1 MDPDWTPPRG
11 GQRYGEERGGSGAPC
26 VTTRRSA
33 AAGSSSQA
41 AWQPSPGADLSSH
54 HDDDLFSDTDGSDEN
69 TDEEEEETPPAARR
83 TPHAAAVRRRPQA
96 AGKRKAKAAPAC
108 EQEDHRARARELA
121 ERRRKRHEA
130 LLPPQK
136 ELRTAEA
143 RRLRAES
150 ERLPQ
155 PAPDDAEACGTF
167 MDSVLGNYVCSLRVE
182 GEARGA
188 TARAGFTRTETL
200 VAGMPV
206 PPRCR
211 FVAGWDAIN
220 AAAQAAAARQKEAAA
235 AELARP
241 PVAEAEGLRLRLS
254 GSNSTRYRGV
264 RGRWT
269 AGQTSAPS
277 TRRWRRRWRTRGR
290 SARRGRPRRRRRG
303 CGCTSPATTSPAT
316 EACTRT
322 LAASGHSAWRTE
334 GRYISAPST
343 RRWRRRWRTRGR
355 PERPQR
361 RREGG
366 AHNAAVAYA
375 ALAEEV
381 KDLKDNEVAAKERI
395 LARASV
401 SSS

>member
-188 TARAGFTRTETL
+188 TARAGFTSTQTL

-220 AAAQAAAARQKEAAA
+220 AAAQAAAARRKEAAA

-241 PVAEAEGLRLRLS
+241 PVAEAEGLRLHLS
-254 GSNSTRYRGV
+254 SSSSTRYRGV
-264 RGRWT
+264 KGLQSGRFQAEYRVGGRKVCLGTFDT
-269 AGQTSAPS
+269 AV
-277 TRRWRRRWRTRGR
+277 
-290 SARRGRPRRRRRG
+290 
-303 CGCTSPATTSPAT
+303 
-316 EACTRT
+316 E
-322 LAASGHSAWRTE
+322 
-334 GRYISAPST
+334 
-343 RRWRRRWRTRGR
+343 
-355 PERPQR
+355 
-361 RREGG
+361 
-366 AHNAAVAYA
+366 AAVAYA
-375 ALAEEV
+375 RAVGEEGAPAEEAEGLRLHLSSSNV
-381 KDLKDNEVAAKERI
+381 TGYRGVHEHEGRFQAQRVADGRQVHLGTFDTAVEAAVAY
-395 LARASV
+395 ARAGGEAPAAT
-401 SSS
+401 